1 MPAIEI
7 KSLSKVFSGL
17 FSRKGFEALRDVNL
31 EVDEGSIFGLIGPNG
46 AGKTTTIKSILNLV
60 NPTSGTISIFGSDSR
75 EKRVR
80 ACIGYL
86 PEISKLPVYLTG
98 RQFVNVFSSLL
109 GFSKKDSAGRFERL
123 IEKTDLANVIDKKIS
138 EYSKGMKKKLGFIH
152 AVLHEPAILMLDE
165 PIEGLDT
172 VGKNLII
179 DILHEYKKAGKTV
192 FINSH
197 YLTEVEKVCDC
208 VAIIK
213 RGRIV
218 MQLPVG
224 NNDLAKRGYT
234 IGISRKNTKDLE
246 VFAKT
251 FPLCYED
258 NESILLE
265 SSDEAL
271 LNKLISELSNSGVLI
286 NRIEKT
292 GDSLEDIY
300 LSAIKD

>member
-86 PEISKLPVYLTG
+86 PEISKFPVYLTG
-98 RQFVNVFSSLL
+98 RQFVNIFSSLSD
-109 GFSKKDSAGRFERL
+109 FSNKKSAERFERL
-123 IEKTDLANVIDKKIS
+123 IEKTGLSNVIDKKIS

-152 AVLHEPAILMLDE
+152 AVLHEPKILLLDE

-172 VGKNLII
+172 VGKRLIV
-179 DILHEYKKAGKTV
+179 DILNEYKGAGRTV

-213 RGRIV
+213 RGRVV

-224 NNDLAKRGYT
+224 DNDSAGRGYT
-234 IGISRKNTKDLE
+234 IGISAKNTKALE
-246 VFAKT
+246 IFAKT
-251 FPLCYED
+251 FPIRYED
-258 NESILLE
+258 NESMLLE
-265 SSDEAL
+265 SLDEEL
-271 LNKLISELSNSGVLI
+271 LNKLISELRNSGVLI